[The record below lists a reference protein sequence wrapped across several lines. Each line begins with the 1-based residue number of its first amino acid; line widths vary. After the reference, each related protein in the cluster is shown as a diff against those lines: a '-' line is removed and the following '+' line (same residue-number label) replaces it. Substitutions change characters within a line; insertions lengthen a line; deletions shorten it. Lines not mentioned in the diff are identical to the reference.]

1 MQLENS
7 LLQKTLLQLNTESKF
22 FHSVMIFWDFESI
35 IYDHSLEQLIYL
47 TSQLPVLVQLPQY
60 QNYPLLSRTPQVSR
74 PKQRTPQNTIFTEQ
88 LLVAVFVISHI
99 QVNF

>member
-22 FHSVMIFWDFESI
+22 FHSVMRFWDFESI

-47 TSQLPVLVQLPQY
+47 TSQSPVLVQWPQY
-60 QNYPLLSRTPQVSR
+60 QQNYPLLSRTKFPGQS
-74 PKQRTPQNTIFTEQ
+74 KGHLRTPFLQN
-88 LLVAVFVISHI
+88 SS
-99 QVNF
+99 